1 MQAKTSTVPAAVD
14 SSSDAVGTEA
24 DSPAPPGPSKT
35 KRERKTK
42 FNVREVLNLKETSPK
57 VAKASSSTK
66 VSSSS
71 KQSKSDSSSL
81 LDGVNSEPYERSDKV
96 FEADTVTAVEEVGGQ
111 EEVGGGDIEVVD
123 LSESFDVKSEA
134 GCGVSETGSEGTPS
148 EKENINSD
156 NGVRE
161 HGGQGRALTNGG
173 TNGVSEVRE
182 SILFSVLD
190 YMIDCTGSPFFLAP
204 P

>member
-1 MQAKTSTVPAAVD
+1 MPTAVD
-14 SSSDAVGTEA
+14 SSSDAVVTEG

-57 VAKASSSTK
+57 VAKASPSTK
-66 VSSSS
+66 TSSSS
-71 KQSKSDSSSL
+71 KQSKSDSPPSL

-96 FEADTVTAVEEVGGQ
+96 FDADTVTAAVEEVGQ
-111 EEVGGGDIEVVD
+111 EEVGGGGDIEVVD

-182 SILFSVLD
+182 IIMCNLV
-190 YMIDCTGSPFFLAP
+190 
-204 P
+204 